1 MGADGSGMHSL
12 HMSKAGTVTIRL
24 LKTSP
29 VNAQLMD
36 MYNADTSSAA
46 VFGRNTITVRDP
58 VRGDSITCAFCGFR
72 KPPDLAW
79 AKDGNT
85 HEWVFNS
92 AEIDRILG
100 QQLPPGDYLVIRTPY
115 TFNVG
120 GQTFQAAP
128 MDPRTQLQ
136 VSRRVLPVLTGL
148 LPAMAS
154 QFRKREEAR
163 KAAET
168 AGEDAPPLTS
178 ILSMDMSEIVPG
190 LQSAATALAGLP
202 DDEFDYIQN
211 ACLRLVSM
219 QRAGDTGWVRIWS
232 EGAARLQFDDIQGHQ
247 ILLIVVEVLK
257 NEIGPFYVG
266 LLSSL
271 IDGDPL
277 AAMRP

>member
-1 MGADGSGMHSL
+1 MATQTYSFADCQAAIKGPNGSFGLSQGAAPSEEGITISDIDDKSTLTMGADGSGMHSL

-100 QQLPPGDYLVIRTPY
+100 
-115 TFNVG
+115 VG
-120 GQTFQAAP
+120 VP
-128 MDPRTQLQ
+128 
-136 VSRRVLPVLTGL
+136 
-148 LPAMAS
+148 
-154 QFRKREEAR
+154 
-163 KAAET
+163 
-168 AGEDAPPLTS
+168 S
-178 ILSMDMSEIVPG
+178 IS
-190 LQSAATALAGLP
+190 
-202 DDEFDYIQN
+202 
-211 ACLRLVSM
+211 
-219 QRAGDTGWVRIWS
+219 
-232 EGAARLQFDDIQGHQ
+232 GA
-247 ILLIVVEVLK
+247 
-257 NEIGPFYVG
+257 
-266 LLSSL
+266 
-271 IDGDPL
+271 
-277 AAMRP
+277 